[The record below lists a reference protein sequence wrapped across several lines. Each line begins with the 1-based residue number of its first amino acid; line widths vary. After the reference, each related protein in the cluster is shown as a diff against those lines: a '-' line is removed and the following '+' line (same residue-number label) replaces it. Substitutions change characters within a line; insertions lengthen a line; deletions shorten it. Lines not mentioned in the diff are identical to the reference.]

1 VAWQALS
8 WIAQTVASSALAI
21 LAFVAVR
28 STAVGERFLNY
39 RLEQKIVALKH
50 AHDEKIEALRSDLAH
65 FQDRGRRANEL
76 EFEAL
81 VKIWHAYSDAWL
93 KTQQAIVDYMSFPDM
108 SRLSDDDATTFLETT
123 ELSGTQKK
131 QVLEAADKN
140 QMYSKIVRQRTI
152 NIAGAAI
159 YEGRLVL
166 RTSGIFIPAAVA
178 RSFKEA
184 FDKLSG
190 AYVEQSMEF
199 RTGRGTGL
207 EKSMDVL
214 DTTGE
219 GLIATLEALVRTTI
233 RRA

>member
-1 VAWQALS
+1 MAWQVFS
-8 WIAQTVASSALAI
+8 WIAQTIASSALAI
-21 LAFVAVR
+21 CAFVAVR
-28 STAVGERFLNY
+28 STAIGERFLSH

-93 KTQQAIVDYMSFPDM
+93 KTQQAIIDSMTFPDM
-108 SRLSDDDATTFLETT
+108 SRLSDSDVETFLETT
-123 ELSGTQKK
+123 ELSDAQKK
-131 QVLEAADKN
+131 QVLIAADKN
-140 QMYSKIVRQRTI
+140 QMYSKLVRQRTI
-152 NIAGAAI
+152 HTAGAAI
-159 YEGRLVL
+159 YEGRLML

-178 RSFKEA
+178 NSFKDA

-199 RTGRGTGL
+199 QTGRGSSL

-214 DTTGE
+214 DTTGT
-219 GLIATLEALVRTTI
+219 GLIARLEALVRATI
-233 RRA
+233 RRE

>member
-1 VAWQALS
+1 MAWQVVS
-8 WIAQTVASSALAI
+8 WVVQTVASSALAI
-21 LAFVAVR
+21 FAFIAVR

-39 RLEQKIVALKH
+39 RLEQKIVALRH

-81 VKIWHAYSDAWL
+81 IKIWHAYSDAWL
-93 KTQQAIVDYMSFPDM
+93 KTQQAIVEYMRFPDM
-108 SRLSDDDATTFLETT
+108 NKLSDDDAKTFIETT
-123 ELSGTQKK
+123 ELSDSQKK
-131 QVLEAADKN
+131 QVLAASDKN
-140 QMYSKIVRQRTI
+140 EMYSKIMRQRTI
-152 NIAGAAI
+152 NTAGAAI

-166 RTSGIFIPAAVA
+166 RTSGVVVPAAIA
-178 RSFKEA
+178 KSFKEA

-199 RTGRGTGL
+199 RSGRGAGF

-219 GLIATLEALVRTTI
+219 GVIATLEALVRATI
-233 RRA
+233 RRE

>member
-1 VAWQALS
+1 MAWQVVS
-8 WIAQTVASSALAI
+8 WVVQTVASSALAI
-21 LAFVAVR
+21 FAFIAVR

-39 RLEQKIVALKH
+39 RLEQKIVALRH

-81 VKIWHAYSDAWL
+81 IKIWHAYSDAWL

-108 SRLSDDDATTFLETT
+108 NKLSDDDAKTFIETT
-123 ELSGTQKK
+123 ELSDSQKK
-131 QVLEAADKN
+131 QVLAASDKN
-140 QMYSKIVRQRTI
+140 EMYSKIMRQRTI
-152 NIAGAAI
+152 NTAGAAI

-166 RTSGIFIPAAVA
+166 RTSGVVVPAAIA
-178 RSFKEA
+178 KSFKEA

-199 RTGRGTGL
+199 RSGRGAGF

-219 GLIATLEALVRTTI
+219 GVIATLEALVRATI
-233 RRA
+233 RRE